1 MTTLAELDKRLQ
13 YGPGMRVQR
22 LVEAAFLIATFFT
35 GDPRFAYV
43 TLSLTM
49 LQVLSPRLVP
59 VGVFVSAFAGP
70 REEHQLGD
78 LYFDL
83 AGTRGA
89 CALAAVVQVV
99 ALALV
104 RAGHELL
111 GYSLLTMP
119 TASFLLA
126 PTVGFCSGCAVY
138 VFMRDLLARAGL
150 VERYVHGAC
159 DIDIDGSK
167 TSRPQ

>member
-1 MTTLAELDKRLQ
+1 VAMLAELDKRLQ

-35 GDPRFAYV
+35 NDLWFAYV
-43 TLSLTM
+43 TLGLTL

-59 VGVFVSAFAGP
+59 VALLVSACLQSP
-70 REEHQLGD
+70 KEHHLSD

-99 ALALV
+99 AVSLV
-104 RAGHELL
+104 RSGHEVI
-111 GYSLLTMP
+111 GYVLLTMP

-138 VFMRDLLARAGL
+138 VFMRDLLARVGV
-150 VERYVHGAC
+150 VERYAHGAC